1 MQGVLKFFIFSTL
14 SFLLVNL
21 ISPAFAQT
29 TTTYE
34 YDGQGRLVSAANDS
48 GNTTIFEFD
57 DANNLTKAKSNNGGA
72 GNSPPTCTDVFEAVF
87 VNSGTF
93 NGIEGCSDSD
103 GGTLTII
110 SATNPPTGAN
120 VSVNPNNNTIS
131 FSNMSC
137 NVHSSTRTV
146 SDGQGGT
153 TTSAFEVVNLCGG
166 F

>member
-1 MQGVLKFFIFSTL
+1 MGMS
-14 SFLLVNL
+14 SA
-21 ISPAFAQT
+21 AFAQT
-29 TTTYE
+29 TTTYS
-34 YDGQGRLVSAANDS
+34 YDGQGRLVSATNDT

-72 GNSPPTCTDVFEAVF
+72 GNSPPTCTDVFDSTLHG
-87 VNSGTF
+87 SGTF
-93 NGIEGCSDSD
+93 NGIEGCTDSD

-110 SATNPPTGAN
+110 SATNPPTGAI

-166 F
+166 FDF